1 MTFYEVNRFLWWQLH
16 NSQRPRAGTF
26 SLAATGAGTDKL
38 LRLNSRAFTSCES
51 WHTHL
56 SHSRET
62 HSTLG
67 VVAGDI
73 PKVHFF
79 LATLK
84 LVWTQRFGVFV
95 FFQISHQRIQVFLD
109 HRDPLHIADL
119 LSHHPLSHIWV
130 PATVTMTTPLKLDR
144 RWLHG
149 PACEKQSDSLLLS
162 LLPFFAP
169 SLLRFVAY
177 LKPSQLLNRLHRKLH
192 LFILFSALPER
203 FDAVLGF
210 FAVKAASFT
219 AKMMTQ
225 KVPLFLWSFWWLL
238 LVMPVCVCMCYTS
251 KLYMFQFTH

>member
-1 MTFYEVNRFLWWQLH
+1 MD
-16 NSQRPRAGTF
+16 S
-26 SLAATGAGTDKL
+26 
-38 LRLNSRAFTSCES
+38 
-51 WHTHL
+51 
-56 SHSRET
+56 
-62 HSTLG
+62 
-67 VVAGDI
+67 
-73 PKVHFF
+73 KVWSF
-79 LATLK
+79 
-84 LVWTQRFGVFV
+84 R

-119 LSHHPLSHIWV
+119 LSRHPLSHIWV

-149 PACEKQSDSLLLS
+149 LWKAVWQSPSLTPSFLCSLLTAICCLFKALAAFEPSASQTPFVYS
-162 LLPFFAP
+162 LLCP
-169 SLLRFVAY
+169 
-177 LKPSQLLNRLHRKLH
+177 
-192 LFILFSALPER
+192 PER

-210 FAVKAASFT
+210 FAAKAASFT

>member
-1 MTFYEVNRFLWWQLH
+1 M
-16 NSQRPRAGTF
+16 SPGTRIY
-26 SLAATGAGTDKL
+26 LTLEKHIPPW
-38 LRLNSRAFTSCES
+38 ES
-51 WHTHL
+51 WRAIFRKSIFFSCDT
-56 SHSRET
+56 SV
-62 HSTLG
+62 G
-67 VVAGDI
+67 VDS
-73 PKVHFF
+73 KVWSF
-79 LATLK
+79 
-84 LVWTQRFGVFV
+84 R

-192 LFILFSALPER
+192 LFILFSAPPPER